1 MTVLMGRLARRR
13 STERGL
19 YTVGMERQI
28 ADALSGRVR
37 ERVGDGRD
45 GRTLRSL
52 ARAERAFARAIDQ
65 LDRDLWHFGHGQD
78 RIGRPVARQDALPIE
93 FHLLVQGPACRLDH
107 AALDLGD

>member
-28 ADALSGRVR
+28 ADAFSGRVR
-37 ERVGDGRD
+37 ERVGDRRD
-45 GRTLRSL
+45 GRALRSL
-52 ARAERAFARAIDQ
+52 DRAERAFARAIDQ

-78 RIGRPVARQDALPIE
+78 RIGRPVARQDAASVELY
-93 FHLLVQGPACRLDH
+93 LLVQGPARRLDQP
-107 AALDLGD
+107 ALD